1 MPELVTER
9 LLLRPWAAEDLDAAA
24 DLFAIPEVWRF
35 PMGRGL
41 ERDETARFL
50 DRALAAQASGR
61 PFPWV
66 AEERGGGRIIGY
78 VGLAVP
84 EFLPEVMPAV
94 EVGWRLA
101 PQWWGRGLATEGG
114 RAALAHGFGA
124 LGLEEIVSIY
134 QPENEAS
141 GRVMGRLGM
150 RFERDTRHPDTGVA
164 LRVLRLR
171 RADWE
176 AARDGQPGPGA

>member
-9 LLLRPWAAEDLDAAA
+9 LLLRPWAAEDLDAVAA
-24 DLFAIPEVWRF
+24 LFAIPEVWRF

-41 ERDETARFL
+41 QRDETARFL

-61 PFPWV
+61 PFPWA
-66 AEERGGGRIIGY
+66 AEERSSGRIVGY

-101 PQWWGRGLATEGG
+101 PEWWGRGLATEGG

-134 QPENEAS
+134 QPENAAS
-141 GRVMGRLGM
+141 GRVMERLGM
-150 RFERDTRHPDTGVA
+150 RFDRDTRHPDTGVA
-164 LRVLRLR
+164 LRVFRLG

-176 AARDGQPGPGA
+176 AGGGRYEGPGG

>member
-1 MPELVTER
+1 MPGLVTER
-9 LLLRPWAAEDLDAAA
+9 LVLRPWAAGDLGALAAI
-24 DLFAIPEVWRF
+24 FALPEVWRF

-41 ERDETARFL
+41 DREETARFL
-50 DRALAAQASGR
+50 DRALAAQASAR
-61 PFPWV
+61 PFPWA
-66 AEERGGGRIIGY
+66 AEERSTGTVIGY

-84 EFLPEVMPAV
+84 EFLPEVLPAV

-101 PQWWGRGLATEGG
+101 PTWWGRGLATEGG
-114 RAALAHGFGA
+114 RAAVDHGFGV
-124 LGLEEIVSIY
+124 LGLEEIVSVY

-141 GRVMGRLGM
+141 GRVMARLGM
-150 RFERDTRHPDTGVA
+150 RFDRDTRHPVTGAA

-176 AARDGQPGPGA
+176 VGEGRRVGPGS